1 MDFLS
6 YFESRIVSR
15 GRAYYRSGCARITSV
30 EGSVVYGEVEGSD
43 GHVYDAQIDIE
54 KPYKSHCN
62 CPYASGDEDMCK
74 HEAALYYE
82 YLEHKDEF
90 VKSSA
95 PSNVKFDSV
104 EEAVNS
110 YIKKLNNTQK
120 DRILKIFIIESPEWI
135 REKYLPKY
143 KEDIIDKL
151 K

>member
-43 GHVYDAQIDIE
+43 GHVYDVQIDIE

-74 HEAALYYE
+74 HEVALYYE

-120 DRILKIFIIESPEWI
+120 DMILKIFIIESPEWI

-143 KEDIIDKL
+143 KENIIDKL

>member
-15 GRAYYRSGCARITSV
+15 GLAYYRSGCARITSV

-43 GHVYDAQIDIE
+43 GHVYDVQIDIE

-74 HEAALYYE
+74 HEVALYYE

-120 DRILKIFIIESPEWI
+120 DMILKIFIIESPEWI

>member
-15 GRAYYRSGCARITSV
+15 GRAYYRSGCSRITSV

-43 GHVYDAQIDIE
+43 GHVYDVQIDIE

-62 CPYASGDEDMCK
+62 CPYASGDGDMCK
-74 HEAALYYE
+74 HEVALYYE

-120 DRILKIFIIESPEWI
+120 DMILKIFIIESPEWI

>member
-1 MDFLS
+1 MNLLN
-6 YFESRIVSR
+6 
-15 GRAYYRSGCARITSV
+15 
-30 EGSVVYGEVEGSD
+30 
-43 GHVYDAQIDIE
+43 Q
-54 KPYKSHCN
+54 
-62 CPYASGDEDMCK
+62 
-74 HEAALYYE
+74 
-82 YLEHKDEF
+82 F

>member
-1 MDFLS
+1 M
-6 YFESRIVSR
+6 SR
-15 GRAYYRSGCARITSV
+15 GLAYYRSGCARITSV

-43 GHVYDAQIDIE
+43 GHVYDVQIDIE

-74 HEAALYYE
+74 HEVALYYE

-120 DRILKIFIIESPEWI
+120 DMILKIFIIESPEWI

>member
-1 MDFLS
+1 
-6 YFESRIVSR
+6 
-15 GRAYYRSGCARITSV
+15 
-30 EGSVVYGEVEGSD
+30 
-43 GHVYDAQIDIE
+43 
-54 KPYKSHCN
+54 
-62 CPYASGDEDMCK
+62 MCK
-74 HEAALYYE
+74 HEVALYYE
-82 YLEHKDEF
+82 YLEHKDGF

-120 DRILKIFIIESPEWI
+120 DMILKIFIIESPEWI

>member
-43 GHVYDAQIDIE
+43 GHVYDVQIDIE

-74 HEAALYYE
+74 HEVALYYE

-110 YIKKLNNTQK
+110 YIKQLNNTQK
-120 DRILKIFIIESPEWI
+120 DMILKIFIIESPEWI

>member
-30 EGSVVYGEVEGSD
+30 EGSVVYGEVEGSY
-43 GHVYDAQIDIE
+43 GHVYDVQIDIE

-74 HEAALYYE
+74 HEVALYCE

-120 DRILKIFIIESPEWI
+120 DMILKIFIIESPEWI

>member
-1 MDFLS
+1 
-6 YFESRIVSR
+6 
-15 GRAYYRSGCARITSV
+15 
-30 EGSVVYGEVEGSD
+30 
-43 GHVYDAQIDIE
+43 
-54 KPYKSHCN
+54 
-62 CPYASGDEDMCK
+62 MCK
-74 HEAALYYE
+74 HEVALYYE

-120 DRILKIFIIESPEWI
+120 DMILKIFIIESPEWI